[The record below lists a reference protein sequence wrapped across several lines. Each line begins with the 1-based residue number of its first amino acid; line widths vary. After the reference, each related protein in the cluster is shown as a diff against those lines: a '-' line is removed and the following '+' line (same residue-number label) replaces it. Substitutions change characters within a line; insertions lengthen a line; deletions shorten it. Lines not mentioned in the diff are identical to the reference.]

1 MTAAPGRTYRYFTGQ
16 PLFPFGS
23 GLSLTTFTHTAS
35 CQAAEARA
43 DTIQCTTKVKN
54 VGKRD
59 GDEVV

>member
-35 CQAAEARA
+35 CQAT
-43 DTIQCTTKVKN
+43 DSPTNTIQCTAKVKN